1 MGLHVHAA
9 NIQDKPGAVQLL
21 ERFSKLF
28 SRLEVIFA
36 DGAYLGDTVSNACK
50 LHHDSRVEVVRRNE
64 GAKFEVLPK
73 RWVVERTF
81 AWIGRNRRLSK
92 DYEELITVSEAFV
105 ALAMLR
111 LMVGRA
117 TK

>member
-1 MGLHVHAA
+1 M
-9 NIQDKPGAVQLL
+9 
-21 ERFSKLF
+21 R
-28 SRLEVIFA
+28 
-36 DGAYLGDTVSNACK
+36 
-50 LHHDSRVEVVRRNE
+50 
-64 GAKFEVLPK
+64 AKFEVLPK